1 MAVILSAA
9 MVFSMGAVGAFA
21 SDGDATTSYTSEDGI
36 TLIGAAPFA
45 GATNVA
51 PGNNSSKQPIRVALS
66 GSVSDVV
73 ASINDDDDTNDCIEV
88 TVGTEPNDT
97 AVDVTASADGNIVV
111 LTPND
116 VMTNNATYNVSFS
129 GVLTGISGY
138 SFNTS
143 RGGSGGGTGTG
154 SGGGQG
160 GTQALTLTGQ
170 IPFGEMNAD
179 GTVASAM
186 TVSAGQS
193 LYAVFSNSLLP
204 SQNNPANPDLKE
216 DNLDEI
222 SVTDASGNAVA
233 CNTRSSVDI
242 TDSWTVKVDT
252 DGLTPG
258 SYRLVITDN
267 LTANSGNKYV
277 GKTIPFNIAA

>member
-1 MAVILSAA
+1 MKRKLMAVILSAA
-9 MVFSMGAVGAFA
+9 MVFSMGAVAFA

-233 CNTRSSVDI
+233 CTIDI

>member
-9 MVFSMGAVGAFA
+9 MVFSMGAVAFA

-233 CNTRSSVDI
+233 CTIDI